1 MYKNKTRKVGIIMLF
16 LANLMAGI
24 GALLSTVTSTGCL
37 IAFYDEP
44 ECPQELLK

>member
-1 MYKNKTRKVGIIMLF
+1 MLF

-24 GALLSTVTSTGCL
+24 GALLSTVSSTGCL
-37 IAFYDEP
+37 VVIYDEP

>member
-1 MYKNKTRKVGIIMLF
+1 MIF

-24 GALLSTVTSTGCL
+24 GALLSTVTSTGC
-37 IAFYDEP
+37 IVYFWDEP

>member
-1 MYKNKTRKVGIIMLF
+1 MYKNKTRKVGIIMIF

-24 GALLSTVTSTGCL
+24 GALLSTVSSTAC
-37 IAFYDEP
+37 IALLYDEP